1 MTVKTLGV
9 VSLGCSKNLVDTEMM
24 VGILEKDGYKMVDD
38 LDDAQVIFVNTCTF
52 IDAAKEESIQTILQA
67 AEYKK
72 SGICEKLVVAGCL
85 AQQYKK
91 SLSAELPEVDI
102 FIGTESWQLIS
113 EALKESY
120 AEQGENVFK
129 FNMKPCN
136 NEESMPREI
145 LTPKYSA
152 YVKIAEG
159 CSNGCTFCYIP
170 YVRGPMRSRPV
181 ASIVHEVRRL
191 AADGVREF
199 NLIAQDLSCYGRDL
213 SEPASLAKLLK
224 ELVRIEGVK
233 RIRLFY
239 LYPTYFD
246 DELLQIILT
255 EPKICKYVDIPLQHI
270 SNNVLKR
277 MNRKD
282 STESIRELLSKI
294 RSSSPRMTV
303 RTTLMVGF
311 PGETDQDFQELCDFI
326 KEVKFDDMGA
336 FMFSPQE
343 GTPAAGMADQIPEE
357 VKESR
362 YHELMSIQ
370 AGISEENNENLI
382 GTETEV
388 LVEELIDTGD
398 GNIQAKGRA
407 SFQAPEVDGNV
418 YIDQSDDLQPG
429 DFVNVKIVDGYAYDL
444 IGEKI

>member
-1 MTVKTLGV
+1 M
-9 VSLGCSKNLVDTEMM
+9 
-24 VGILEKDGYKMVDD
+24 
-38 LDDAQVIFVNTCTF
+38 
-52 IDAAKEESIQTILQA
+52 
-67 AEYKK
+67 
-72 SGICEKLVVAGCL
+72 
-85 AQQYKK
+85 
-91 SLSAELPEVDI
+91 
-102 FIGTESWQLIS
+102 
-113 EALKESY
+113 
-120 AEQGENVFK
+120 
-129 FNMKPCN
+129 
-136 NEESMPREI
+136 
-145 LTPKYSA
+145 
-152 YVKIAEG
+152 
-159 CSNGCTFCYIP
+159 
-170 YVRGPMRSRPV
+170 
-181 ASIVHEVRRL
+181 
-191 AADGVREF
+191 
-199 NLIAQDLSCYGRDL
+199 
-213 SEPASLAKLLK
+213 
-224 ELVRIEGVK
+224 
-233 RIRLFY
+233 
-239 LYPTYFD
+239 
-246 DELLQIILT
+246 QIILT

-343 GTPAAGMADQIPEE
+343 GTPAARMADQIPEE

-418 YIDQSDDLQPG
+418 YIDQPDDLQPG

-444 IGEKI
+444 IGERSNDLLRWNHDN

>member
-1 MTVKTLGV
+1 M
-9 VSLGCSKNLVDTEMM
+9 
-24 VGILEKDGYKMVDD
+24 
-38 LDDAQVIFVNTCTF
+38 
-52 IDAAKEESIQTILQA
+52 
-67 AEYKK
+67 
-72 SGICEKLVVAGCL
+72 
-85 AQQYKK
+85 
-91 SLSAELPEVDI
+91 
-102 FIGTESWQLIS
+102 
-113 EALKESY
+113 
-120 AEQGENVFK
+120 
-129 FNMKPCN
+129 
-136 NEESMPREI
+136 
-145 LTPKYSA
+145 
-152 YVKIAEG
+152 
-159 CSNGCTFCYIP
+159 
-170 YVRGPMRSRPV
+170 
-181 ASIVHEVRRL
+181 
-191 AADGVREF
+191 
-199 NLIAQDLSCYGRDL
+199 
-213 SEPASLAKLLK
+213 
-224 ELVRIEGVK
+224 
-233 RIRLFY
+233 
-239 LYPTYFD
+239 
-246 DELLQIILT
+246 QIILT

-343 GTPAAGMADQIPEE
+343 GTPAARMADQIPEE

-398 GNIQAKGRA
+398 GNIQAKGRI
-407 SFQAPEVDGNV
+407 F
-418 YIDQSDDLQPG
+418 PG
-429 DFVNVKIVDGYAYDL
+429 SGS
-444 IGEKI
+444 

>member
-1 MTVKTLGV
+1 M
-9 VSLGCSKNLVDTEMM
+9 
-24 VGILEKDGYKMVDD
+24 
-38 LDDAQVIFVNTCTF
+38 
-52 IDAAKEESIQTILQA
+52 
-67 AEYKK
+67 
-72 SGICEKLVVAGCL
+72 
-85 AQQYKK
+85 
-91 SLSAELPEVDI
+91 
-102 FIGTESWQLIS
+102 QLIS

-224 ELVRIEGVK
+224 ELVKIEGVK

-246 DELLQIILT
+246 DEL
-255 EPKICKYVDIPLQHI
+255 C
-270 SNNVLKR
+270 
-277 MNRKD
+277 
-282 STESIRELLSKI
+282 
-294 RSSSPRMTV
+294 RS
-303 RTTLMVGF
+303 F
-311 PGETDQDFQELCDFI
+311 
-326 KEVKFDDMGA
+326 
-336 FMFSPQE
+336 
-343 GTPAAGMADQIPEE
+343 
-357 VKESR
+357 
-362 YHELMSIQ
+362 
-370 AGISEENNENLI
+370 
-382 GTETEV
+382 
-388 LVEELIDTGD
+388 
-398 GNIQAKGRA
+398 
-407 SFQAPEVDGNV
+407 
-418 YIDQSDDLQPG
+418 
-429 DFVNVKIVDGYAYDL
+429 
-444 IGEKI
+444 